1 MGKWRDRWELNEG
14 GIVRFIKAVSPQ
26 NMLFSFN
33 TFYQRLCFEHF
44 FLSLLLKD
52 KKSQKERRKVKNRDV
67 NQDKQK
73 DHNESIPY
81 IL

>member
-14 GIVRFIKAVSPQ
+14 GIVRFLEAVSPQ
-26 NMLFSFN
+26 NMFSSFN
-33 TFYQRLCFEHF
+33 KFHQRLCCFEHIF

-52 KKSQKERRKVKNRDV
+52 RKVKNRDV

-73 DHNESIPY
+73 DHNERIPY